1 MQPNE
6 KGRLTIRHWKD
17 KDLYY
22 NKGFIFQVSK
32 RVFFFFFEVSFS
44 WCCVWREKETT
55 CTESARCCFLITGFF
70 PKRLLS
76 SPDKAV
82 SPLDPRIGMSLILL
96 LLGISKSFHTS
107 KLAPEK
113 LYETFSPAVV
123 QSTGMRRAP
132 SCPGLRVSSTCD
144 LQDEDAREGCC
155 SCLKFVSMCRT
166 YGLYLKNIQML
177 YINRRPNWNELFCN
191 ANSYGKTPKA
201 ATSSSR

>member
-1 MQPNE
+1 MKREGSQSGTE
-6 KGRLTIRHWKD
+6 RIKIYITI
-17 KDLYY
+17 KDLYFRFR
-22 NKGFIFQVSK
+22 KGS
-32 RVFFFFFEVSFS
+32 FFFFFEVSFS

-132 SCPGLRVSSTCD
+132 SCPGLRVSSTWFTRWGCTRRV
-144 LQDEDAREGCC
+144 LQL
-155 SCLKFVSMCRT
+155 S
-166 YGLYLKNIQML
+166 
-177 YINRRPNWNELFCN
+177 
-191 ANSYGKTPKA
+191 
-201 ATSSSR
+201 

>member
-1 MQPNE
+1 MKREGSQSGTE
-6 KGRLTIRHWKD
+6 RIKIYITI
-17 KDLYY
+17 KDLYLRFR
-22 NKGFIFQVSK
+22 KGS
-32 RVFFFFFEVSFS
+32 FFFSFFFEVSFS
-44 WCCVWREKETT
+44 WCCIWREKETT

-132 SCPGLRVSSTCD
+132 SRPWAACILQMWFTRWGCTRRV
-144 LQDEDAREGCC
+144 LQL
-155 SCLKFVSMCRT
+155 S
-166 YGLYLKNIQML
+166 
-177 YINRRPNWNELFCN
+177 
-191 ANSYGKTPKA
+191 
-201 ATSSSR
+201 